1 MAGLNQRRKNLM
13 KLIQKSLS
21 ICLIMAICLTG
32 WPAARADARASAG
45 ETGTREWTAPQ
56 PPGVTS
62 ADWEQIQALLPTDVT
77 AQQAYL
83 KASNTGE
90 ADMFG
95 LTVAISGDTIVVG
108 APYESSN
115 ATGVN
120 GDQSND
126 LATYAGAAYVFIR
139 DGTTWSQQ
147 AYLKASNTDAGVVLF
162 GDQFGGSVAI
172 SGDTIVVGAGNEDS
186 NATGVNGNQ
195 SDNSAFQAG
204 AAYVFTRSG
213 NTWSQQAYLKASNTG
228 AGDAFGGSVAISGDT
243 IVIGAL
249 ESSNATGVNG
259 DQSNDLAPYSGAA
272 YVFVRDG
279 TTWSQQAYLKASNT
293 EVEDQFG
300 RFVAISGDTIVV
312 GAQFEDSNA
321 TGVDG
326 DQSDNSANR
335 AGAAYVFTRSGN
347 IWSQQTY
354 LKASNTDAE
363 DHFGGPIAI
372 FGDTIVVG
380 VPDEDSNA
388 TGVDGDQSNNSL
400 NAGAAYVFTRDG
412 VTWSQQAY
420 LKASNTD
427 AEDYFGH
434 SVAITGDTIVVGADQ
449 EDSNA
454 TGVNGDQSN
463 NSLNAGAAYVFTRDG
478 VTWSQ
483 QAYLKASNTD
493 AEDYFGH
500 SVAITGDTIVV
511 GADQEGSNAT
521 GVNGDQSDN
530 SAPSSGAVYVFFT
543 PPVKVIIG
551 GIERGAYALNPSES
565 TRQNYGGVND
575 GPVKII
581 DNSDTSLIAAQRLI
595 YKFNGVNTSFMEKMG
610 LPNGLL
616 DTTYWLPWYNNLG
629 LNSQLRFANVSDTTT
644 SVSVSIGGVPME
656 GSPFILEPDKITRVS
671 FAGIDDGPVRIESDV
686 PIIAAERVIYN
697 VKGIQTSFSEMVAF
711 PSSQLD
717 TTYWLPWYNNLGLDS
732 QLRLANV
739 SNAAATVHVFIA
751 GEEAER
757 SPFTLQPGEST
768 RQSFAGIDDG
778 PVRIESDVPIV
789 AAERVIYRVNGS
801 FTSYTEMMALP
812 DGQLDTTFWFPWYN
826 NLGLDSQLRFA
837 NVSNAVAT
845 VHIFIRGEEVDGSPV
860 TLQVGEGFRRSFPG
874 IDDGPVKVESDVPIV
889 ASQRVVYKV
898 NGAFTSFTEMMGLPE
913 SQLDTTYWF
922 PWYNNTGLDAQLRFG
937 RP

>member
-1 MAGLNQRRKNLM
+1 
-13 KLIQKSLS
+13 
-21 ICLIMAICLTG
+21 
-32 WPAARADARASAG
+32 
-45 ETGTREWTAPQ
+45 
-56 PPGVTS
+56 
-62 ADWEQIQALLPTDVT
+62 
-77 AQQAYL
+77 
-83 KASNTGE
+83 
-90 ADMFG
+90 
-95 LTVAISGDTIVVG
+95 
-108 APYESSN
+108 
-115 ATGVN
+115 
-120 GDQSND
+120 
-126 LATYAGAAYVFIR
+126 
-139 DGTTWSQQ
+139 
-147 AYLKASNTDAGVVLF
+147 
-162 GDQFGGSVAI
+162 
-172 SGDTIVVGAGNEDS
+172 
-186 NATGVNGNQ
+186 
-195 SDNSAFQAG
+195 
-204 AAYVFTRSG
+204 
-213 NTWSQQAYLKASNTG
+213 
-228 AGDAFGGSVAISGDT
+228 
-243 IVIGAL
+243 
-249 ESSNATGVNG
+249 
-259 DQSNDLAPYSGAA
+259 
-272 YVFVRDG
+272 
-279 TTWSQQAYLKASNT
+279 
-293 EVEDQFG
+293 
-300 RFVAISGDTIVV
+300 
-312 GAQFEDSNA
+312 
-321 TGVDG
+321 
-326 DQSDNSANR
+326 
-335 AGAAYVFTRSGN
+335 
-347 IWSQQTY
+347 
-354 LKASNTDAE
+354 
-363 DHFGGPIAI
+363 
-372 FGDTIVVG
+372 
-380 VPDEDSNA
+380 
-388 TGVDGDQSNNSL
+388 
-400 NAGAAYVFTRDG
+400 
-412 VTWSQQAY
+412 
-420 LKASNTD
+420 
-427 AEDYFGH
+427 
-434 SVAITGDTIVVGADQ
+434 
-449 EDSNA
+449 
-454 TGVNGDQSN
+454 
-463 NSLNAGAAYVFTRDG
+463 
-478 VTWSQ
+478 
-483 QAYLKASNTD
+483 
-493 AEDYFGH
+493 
-500 SVAITGDTIVV
+500 
-511 GADQEGSNAT
+511 
-521 GVNGDQSDN
+521 
-530 SAPSSGAVYVFFT
+530 
-543 PPVKVIIG
+543 
-551 GIERGAYALNPSES
+551 
-565 TRQNYGGVND
+565 
-575 GPVKII
+575 VKII

>member
-388 TGVDGDQSNNSL
+388 TGVD
-400 NAGAAYVFTRDG
+400 
-412 VTWSQQAY
+412 
-420 LKASNTD
+420 
-427 AEDYFGH
+427 
-434 SVAITGDTIVVGADQ
+434 
-449 EDSNA
+449 
-454 TGVNGDQSN
+454 GDQSN